1 MNRGNASKKAPSRA
15 GSTAQQPS
23 KEPKQSLNS
32 QDKFD
37 NLTEEQQR
45 ARDAKRVEKE
55 TQEIMK
61 DIVKQKSYLE
71 QYGEEGLNKLMT
83 NEMNYF
89 AFETRIRTKLRNII
103 EPMVVRQIADR
114 EQMNEIQIIFNDI
127 VKRLVFIEGVFE
139 QGQGKNVVFDRI
151 METCNNAEI
160 ERLRF
165 TAYVQGQIDQL
176 N

>member
-1 MNRGNASKKAPSRA
+1 MNKGNASKKAPSRA

-61 DIVKQKSYLE
+61 DIVK
-71 QYGEEGLNKLMT
+71 
-83 NEMNYF
+83 
-89 AFETRIRTKLRNII
+89 
-103 EPMVVRQIADR
+103 
-114 EQMNEIQIIFNDI
+114 
-127 VKRLVFIEGVFE
+127 
-139 QGQGKNVVFDRI
+139 
-151 METCNNAEI
+151 
-160 ERLRF
+160 
-165 TAYVQGQIDQL
+165 
-176 N
+176 